1 MAKDK
6 ATQADKG
13 GLAEEALRNYFRSL
27 GAFVLRGVPIRE
39 GRDDIT
45 DVDLWTYTRAS
56 VHARH
61 IAIVD
66 IKNKKRAK
74 GYERVIWF
82 RGLQSAVKA
91 NEAIIASTASR
102 DNLRP
107 FADRMGVRLLSQ
119 QVFQAVMTRFAG
131 QQDRLTS
138 EELEQMWKTV
148 RVAGATPLSHRMKV
162 NLEEVGLGI
171 SFSALNT
178 WIDEASSLLIY
189 TLDHEREPGPV
200 MRAVLLCCALVAV
213 GGDYLGR
220 ELAFSDQEARRDHF
234 RNGLIFG
241 RPDRNAARTY
251 LAFAEKLVTD
261 FVDRTGAAAATIR
274 TGFNRAAEHL
284 PVNQFIEFFARP
296 TAGRELMDAALQLE
310 NAAFSKDTPR
320 IALLSPEA
328 KTVCFL
334 IADYAGIDRKR
345 LLGRTS
351 TAPAAAAEKPSE
363 GGQDKGA
370 NGDTTS
376 RGGKLL
382 L

>member
-6 ATQADKG
+6 PAATDKG
-13 GLAEEALRNYFRSL
+13 GGAEEALRHYFRNL
-27 GAFVLRGVPIRE
+27 GAFVLRGVPVRE

-82 RGLQSAVKA
+82 KGLQSALKA
-91 NEAIIASTASR
+91 DEAIVASTSAR
-102 DNLRP
+102 ENLKP

-119 QVFQAVMTRFAG
+119 QVFQAVVTRFGTQA
-131 QQDRLTS
+131 DRLTS
-138 EELEQMWKTV
+138 EELDQLWKSARTDS
-148 RVAGATPLSHRMKV
+148 ATSLSQRMKS

-178 WIDEASSLLIY
+178 WIDEAASLL
-189 TLDHEREPGPV
+189 THSLDHERPAGAA
-200 MRAVLLCCALVAV
+200 MRAALLCTALVSIGA
-213 GGDYLGR
+213 DYLGR
-220 ELAFSDQEARRDHF
+220 DLAFSDHDTRREYF

-241 RPDRNAARTY
+241 RPDRNVAKSY
-251 LAFAEKLVTD
+251 LGFAEKVATD

-274 TGFNRAAEHL
+274 SGFNRAAQEL

-296 TAGRELMDAALQLE
+296 TAGRELVDAAIQLE
-310 NAAFSKDTPR
+310 EAAFSK
-320 IALLSPEA
+320 LLPNISTLPTEA
-328 KTVCFL
+328 KTLCLL
-334 IADYAGIDRKR
+334 IADYAGMDRRR
-345 LLGRTS
+345 LLSGIGAHAVGAPPIEAEPAQSGTRLSRVDGR
-351 TAPAAAAEKPSE
+351 
-363 GGQDKGA
+363 
-370 NGDTTS
+370 
-376 RGGKLL
+376 LL
-382 L
+382 